1 MREPFSPEPIN
12 TLKSEH
18 LDDGVRPIM
27 ACVGTAEEYG
37 SEISDFTELK
47 RRAVDVDYYADS
59 EKLASQN
66 HWNAGE
72 RTYIISGID
81 NKPKFTE
88 KLYDCTSVV
97 AVGRDIESNQEISFL
112 THQDPYSFLRV
123 TRLDFIGDLKKRLV
137 EMKSV
142 CQPSTV
148 DIVIIGGRISDT
160 DDYQKSINLLN
171 TLVTDAFG
179 FSPVVITGPK
189 DNGSEDIYFDTE
201 HRKLFVI
208 RPVSLLSNN
217 SYVAENSETN
227 VKRWKRE
234 IISEE

>member
-112 THQDPYSFLRV
+112 THQDPYSFLLV

-160 DDYQKSINLLN
+160 
-171 TLVTDAFG
+171 
-179 FSPVVITGPK
+179 
-189 DNGSEDIYFDTE
+189 
-201 HRKLFVI
+201 
-208 RPVSLLSNN
+208 
-217 SYVAENSETN
+217 SETN